1 MTNESAKEA
10 GRKNGSSWHGA
21 QIVAA
26 AQTFLGMGGSQAR
39 REILHTALELHRL
52 LVAEEG

>member
-10 GRKNGSSWHGA
+10 GGKNASGWHAA
-21 QIVAA
+21 QIIAA
-26 AQTFLGMGGSQAR
+26 AQTFLALGGPRAR

-52 LVAEEG
+52 LTAEEA